1 MELIMQYDSLQ
12 QAVSDLRKLQ
22 QTQAAY
28 NHAMGV
34 LYLDATTAAPA
45 DTWEGRGKTMEVLS
59 QVIYDLLANPE
70 NGELLSYLEAH
81 REELDPLTW
90 REAEVIRKNYD
101 QIHRIPPEEYVAYS
115 VLLNEAQNVWHKA
128 KNDDDFEAFAPYLE
142 KIVEFNKK
150 FAAYYH
156 PEMAVYDALL
166 NEYEE
171 GLNMQTLDAFFA
183 QLRETIV
190 PLIAKIRQAEPID
203 DAFLY
208 RHYPIER
215 QRVFSD
221 YLMEVMGI
229 DRSHCGIAETEHPYT
244 TNFNN
249 RDVRITTHYY
259 ENNLVSSM
267 FSVIHEGGHALYEL
281 GAEDRYNYTALSG
294 GVSMGIHESQSRFYE
309 NIIGRSEAFIHA
321 IFPKVKVLFPEQL
334 EGVDETMFYRAVNKA
349 QPSLIRTEAD
359 ELTYALHIMVRYEIE
374 KQLMAGTLAVREVPA
389 RWKELYREYLGVE
402 VPNDR
407 EGCLQDSHWSGG
419 SIGYFPSYALG
430 SAYGPQMLRKMEED
444 LGNIWQDVAKGDLSK
459 VTHWLRDHIHRHASF
474 YKPGQLFESVCGKF
488 DARYYTDYL
497 TEKYTRLYNL

>member
-1 MELIMQYDSLQ
+1 MKLESTE
-12 QAVSDLRKLQ
+12 QALEALRKWQ
-22 QTQAAY
+22 ETAAAY
-28 NHAMGV
+28 SHAMGV
-34 LYLDATTAAPA
+34 LYLDATTAAPS

-59 QVIYDLLANPE
+59 QVVYDLTAKPE

-81 REELDPLTW
+81 LEELTPQEK
-90 REAEVIRKNYD
+90 REVEVLRKQFN
-101 QIHRIPPEEYVAYS
+101 QINRIPAQEYVAYN
-115 VLLNEAQNVWHKA
+115 VLLNDAQNVWHKA
-128 KNDDDFEAFAPYLE
+128 KLGDDFDAFAPYLE
-142 KIVEFNKK
+142 KIVAYNRK
-150 FAAYYH
+150 FAGYYH
-156 PEMAVYDALL
+156 PEMKPYDALL

-171 GLNMQTLDAFFA
+171 GTTMEALDAFFA

-190 PLIAKIRQAEPID
+190 PLIGKIQKVEQID
-203 DAFLY
+203 DAFLF
-208 RHYPIER
+208 RHYPVET

-249 RDVRITTHYY
+249 KDVRITTHYY

-281 GAEDRYNYTALSG
+281 GAEDRYNYTALAG

-309 NIIGRSEAFIHA
+309 NIIGRSEAFVHA
-321 IFPKVKVLFPEQL
+321 IFPKVKELFPEQL
-334 EGVDETMFYRAVNKA
+334 MDVDETMFYRAINKT

-374 KQLMAGTLAVREVPA
+374 KRLIAGSLEVKDVPA
-389 RWKELYREYLGVE
+389 AWKALYKEYLGVD
-402 VPNDR
+402 VPNNR

-430 SAYGPQMLRKMEED
+430 SAYGPQMLHKMEED
-444 LGNIWQDVAKGDLSK
+444 LGDIWQNVAKGDLSQ
-459 VTHWLRDHIHRHASF
+459 VTSWLREHIHRHACF
-474 YKPGQLFESVCGKF
+474 YKPGELFESVCGKF
-488 DARYYTDYL
+488 DAKYYTDYL
-497 TEKYTRLYNL
+497 TEKYTKLYQL